1 MRRKIETEGFYSVRD
16 LPNREFFKLKPES
29 KRVYIRGEFD
39 RSTRKYDCQSFDD
52 ISVSRQFDGK
62 KKVYAGFTF

>member
-1 MRRKIETEGFYSVRD
+1 MKLHEVTEGFCYVRD
-16 LPNREFFKLKPES
+16 LPNGEFFKLKPDS

-39 RSTRKYDCQSFDD
+39 RSTRKYDCQAFDD

-62 KKVYAGFTF
+62 KQVYAGFTF